1 MSIIDLQVDGMV
13 LLNTPLPKAQKLACL
28 KALGEFYTD
37 LSPVEVA
44 SWFALV
50 SNRVVHDDDPPVS
63 QFCLTQS
70 EVDRARAMSKH
81 WSDTLLSEQRQEC
94 PKCRKTKRGHCR
106 EHALYPYL
114 GAIGGGVT
122 YLFTPTSIG
131 TFAAVQFSGDPE
143 RHDLTDF
150 ERM

>member
-1 MSIIDLQVDGMV
+1 MSITDLQIDGMAI
-13 LLNTPLPKAQKLACL
+13 LNTPLPKAQKLACL
-28 KALGEFYTD
+28 KALGDSYPD

-44 SWFALV
+44 NWFVLV
-50 SNRVVHDDDPPVS
+50 SNQVEHDEDPPATH
-63 QFCLTQS
+63 FCLTQS
-70 EVDRARAMSKH
+70 EIDRARAMSKQ
-81 WSDTLLSEQRQEC
+81 WSDTLLAKQQQEC

-131 TFAAVQFSGDPE
+131 TFAAVQFSGDTE
-143 RHDLTDF
+143 IHNLTDF